1 MAVKT
6 VIKPEKQERSI
17 YFDLLVMLLLPAVMA
32 WYYYGGTVLRLV
44 AVCMLTGVL
53 CESAGSFVMRC
64 PRDLGDCSALFIGAA
79 TALML
84 PADFPLWSAAAG
96 VAFAVIAVKLPLGG
110 TAFSPFTPVAAG
122 FSFMCLCWPD
132 RIFDYPALD
141 TGAGYVNGSS
151 LAGMLSVNT
160 AIRPNSINVFDIL
173 TGSVPGATGATCIVV
188 LLGCAAY
195 LGFRQRASLVNSAGF
210 LAACAVMAL
219 LFPRVYSDHARLVS
233 LLMELCSGLLIF
245 AAVFLVTDPATSP
258 ERPRYR
264 FIYGAFTGL
273 VCMLLRYFGKFEESV
288 CFAILITD
296 AVWPPLEERLL
307 RREKKRTLRKKV
319 RQRSKA
325 SASRGKEA
333 PGNA

>member
-1 MAVKT
+1 MAVKS
-6 VIKPEKQERSI
+6 VIKPDKQERSF
-17 YFDLLVMLLLPAVMA
+17 YFDLLVMLMLPAVMA
-32 WYYYGGTVLRLV
+32 WYYYGSAALRLV
-44 AVCMLTGVL
+44 AVCML
-53 CESAGSFVMRC
+53 AGILSETVGAFFMRC
-64 PRDLGDCSALFIGAA
+64 PRDLRDCSALFIGAA

-84 PADFPLWSAAAG
+84 PSDFPLWAAVAG

-132 RIFDYPALD
+132 RVFNYPVLN
-141 TGAGYVNGSS
+141 TGSGYVKGSS

-160 AIRPNSINVFDIL
+160 SIRPNSINVFDIL
-173 TGSVPGATGATCIVV
+173 TGNVPGPIGATCIVV
-188 LLGCAAY
+188 LLGCAVY
-195 LGFRQRASLVNSAGF
+195 LGFRRRTALINSAGF
-210 LAACAVMAL
+210 IAACALLAL

-258 ERPRYR
+258 ERPLYR
-264 FIYGAFTGL
+264 FIYGAFIGT

-296 AVWPPLEERLL
+296 AAWPPLQERLFL
-307 RREKKRTLRKKV
+307 REKKHALRKKV
-319 RQRSKA
+319 RQRSKSA
-325 SASRGKEA
+325 ASRGKEA
-333 PGNA
+333 PDNA